1 MEWRKAL
8 GYGLRFFIMS
18 VMFTLIGLSMIASA
32 LSINLGIDEEGQ
44 YMISVNTVEV
54 FRNLGA
60 FTLFALG
67 IMIVV
72 VGNAASFFKLLSEI
86 VNDSRKDYLW

>member
-18 VMFTLIGLSMIASA
+18 IIFTLIGLSMIASA
-32 LSINLGIDEEGQ
+32 LSINLRMNEEGQ
-44 YMISVNTVEV
+44 YVISANTVEV

-60 FTLFALG
+60 LTLFALG
-67 IMIVV
+67 MMIMV
-72 VGNAASFFKLLSEI
+72 VGNAASFFKLLSEV